1 MKNIRNND
9 SRLLSTER
17 VGQQTLVGVNG
28 VVLDE
33 TSGICSLNFGKGDEI
48 PILNEVV
55 KIMRASRVYQRVNIE
70 QYCIDLPYCCNVV
83 IDGRLRDAWYD

>member
-1 MKNIRNND
+1 MKQVRDND

-17 VGQQTLVGVNG
+17 VGQQTLVSVNC

-33 TSGICSLNFGKGDEI
+33 AGGICSLNFGKGDEI

-55 KIMRASRVYQRVNIE
+55 KIISASRVYQRVDIE
-70 QYCIDLPYCCNVV
+70 QHCIDLPYCCNVV
-83 IDGRLRDAWYD
+83 INGRLGDAGDG